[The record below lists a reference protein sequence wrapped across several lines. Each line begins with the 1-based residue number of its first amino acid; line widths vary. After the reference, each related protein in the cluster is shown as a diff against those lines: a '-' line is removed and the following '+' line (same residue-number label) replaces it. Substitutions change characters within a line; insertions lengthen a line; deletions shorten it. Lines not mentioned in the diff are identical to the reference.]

1 MRYHFDIMSKKE
13 MEKEAEK
20 IRNIKGINVGQNGF
34 ISAILWYQTELV
46 PVGKDS

>member
-1 MRYHFDIMSKKE
+1 

-34 ISAILWYQTELV
+34 ISAMGCEEYENNYVCISGEELY
-46 PVGKDS
+46 K